1 MIRAGVVGA
10 TGYVGMEL
18 LRLLAGHPETEV
30 AAVVSSSAEG
40 RLADAFPQFSGHISL
55 ALESFSA
62 DALAGK
68 CDVVFTALPHGASGP
83 AIRALH
89 EKGLPVIDMSAE
101 LRYRDAALYKHWY
114 GADNAVEDLL
124 PGAVYGLCEVYRDK
138 IKQSDLIG
146 NPGCYTT
153 SAILALRPLIYDGLV
168 EKQGIVID
176 SKSGVSGAGKNAT
189 ATTHFCESAGSFKAY
204 GIGTHRH
211 TSEIEQELSLAADHD
226 IRVSFTPHLLPVKR
240 GILSTI
246 YATPKPG
253 VSAKIISECYENAYA
268 DEPFVQLMDTAPE
281 LKHIVGSNRVAIGF
295 VHDERVNRIIIISCL
310 DNLIKGAAGQAVQ
323 NMNIRF
329 GMEETAGLDTPA
341 WYL

>member
-1 MIRAGVVGA
+1 MIRVGVVGA

-18 LRLLAGHPETEV
+18 LRLLAGHPEARVT
-30 AAVVSSSAEG
+30 AVVSSSAEG
-40 RLADAFPQFSGHISL
+40 KLADMWPQFAGYFPLDMSG
-55 ALESFSA
+55 FSA
-62 DALAGK
+62 EELAEK
-68 CDVVFTALPHGASGP
+68 CDVVFTALPHGAAGP

-89 EKGLPVIDMSAE
+89 EKGICVIDMSAE
-101 LRYRDAALYKHWY
+101 LRYSDPVVYKEWY
-114 GADNAVEDLL
+114 GADNAVADLL
-124 PGAVYGLCEVYRDK
+124 PGAVYGLCELYREK
-138 IKQSDLIG
+138 IKGNNLIG

-153 SAILALRPLIYDGLV
+153 SAILALYPLLESGLI
-168 EKQGIVID
+168 EKSGIVID
-176 SKSGVSGAGKNAT
+176 AKSGVSGAGKNAT

-211 TSEIEQELSLAADHD
+211 TSEIEQELSLAACDTVN
-226 IRVSFTPHLLPVKR
+226 VSFTPHLLPVKR

-253 VSAKIISECYENAYA
+253 VTASKINDCYSNAYRH
-268 DEPFVQLMDTAPE
+268 EPFVQLMDAPPE
-281 LKHIVGSNRVAIGF
+281 LKHVVGSNRVAIGF
-295 VHDERVNRIIIISCL
+295 VHDQRVNRIIIISCL

-329 GMEETAGLDTPA
+329 GIKETAGLDAPA